1 MKFLKAIFLLLTLST
16 ILSCSEQENF
26 QSLQPPIMF
35 QSGDECHVC
44 GMIITRFPG
53 PKGQAFDKRGK
64 QIRKF
69 CSTVD
74 LLSWYLQPENKS
86 NVVEIYVHDMAQIDW
101 RSPDDTKLI
110 NARKATY
117 VLGSNRK
124 GSMGNTIASFKK
136 LSDADNFILKFGG
149 SLINFNQLTVDILV
163 DIN

>member
-1 MKFLKAIFLLLTLST
+1 
-16 ILSCSEQENF
+16 
-26 QSLQPPIMF
+26 
-35 QSGDECHVC
+35 
-44 GMIITRFPG
+44 
-53 PKGQAFDKRGK
+53 
-64 QIRKF
+64 
-69 CSTVD
+69 
-74 LLSWYLQPENKS
+74 
-86 NVVEIYVHDMAQIDW
+86 MAQIDW
-101 RSPDDTKLI
+101 KSPDDTKLI